1 MAVPLPPTD
10 FVELTVAAAPQGWG
24 GYLPDFLCL
33 IRESLSGQLNP
44 SFLIGRV
51 GGSMPTYD
59 LGPWFDENS
68 NEWWWFDPTTG
79 QYQPGEQ
86 GSAIGTIAMWGG
98 QTDQNFPTNWLLC
111 DGRWVSRYTYS
122 RLFQAVGET
131 WGPGDGQT
139 SFNLP
144 PGGVIFFNASGFTA
158 MEQVPLGNIPTAPGL
173 PQATAN
179 PTGVASVGGSQINRL
194 LIGQDLPGLQVT
206 IKAVVQNFANALEPK
221 LPGTDIPNIQ
231 PQGAGTISY
240 FTLPLVDMNG
250 KPLGS
255 NQTYFSVMP
264 PFCSINY
271 MIKYQ

>member
-1 MAVPLPPTD
+1 MAVPVPPD
-10 FVELTVAAAPQGWG
+10 FVDLTVSAAPQGWG
-24 GYLPDFLCL
+24 GYLPEFFNL
-33 IRESLSGQLNP
+33 IGETISGQLNP
-44 SFLIGRV
+44 SFLIGQV
-51 GGSMPTYD
+51 GGTMPTHD
-59 LGPWFDENS
+59 LGPWFDTSS

-86 GSAIGTIAMWGG
+86 GSAIGTIALWGG
-98 QTDQNFPTNWLLC
+98 YNMPSNWLLC
-111 DGRWVSRYTYS
+111 DGRQVSRYTYS

-144 PGGVIFFNASGFTA
+144 PGGVIFFNASGFSA
-158 MEQVPLGNIPTAPGL
+158 MQEVSLGNIPTVPGQ
-173 PQATAN
+173 PQATAS
-179 PTGVASVGGSQINRL
+179 PTGVASVGGSQLNRL
-194 LIGQDLPGLQVT
+194 LLASDLPGLMVT
-206 IKAVVQNFANALEPK
+206 IKAVVTNFANALEPK

-231 PQGAGTISY
+231 PAGASNTIAF
-240 FTLPLVDMNG
+240 FTLPLVDMAG